1 MTQVPHLSLP
11 RNGIKTSRIVNE
23 NKTRKKVGQIS
34 RNQDGKR
41 YMVNERMKSLQLW
54 CKISSDFADESEQF
68 SGRSFLSYRQMKILE
83 EVKCR

>member
-1 MTQVPHLSLP
+1 
-11 RNGIKTSRIVNE
+11 
-23 NKTRKKVGQIS
+23 
-34 RNQDGKR
+34 
-41 YMVNERMKSLQLW
+41 MVNERMKSLQLW